1 MGVPRGE
8 NELNSAMIDRK
19 LDRYLHVKI
28 VQHNGIFE
36 LLKLHP
42 TRLDIYFMDEPDVTT
57 LQIYIPKTY
66 TDTGHLSILRYRDNI
81 VDIGDFF
88 SIEENI
94 QPYESFKVII
104 NIMKIPSVIISDSY
118 LVGNESHFI
127 FKFHSIFSRD
137 VTETLA
143 SSVVED
149 ENVSIIEIRLPG
161 RYRDEIM
168 SINSMKPLV
177 VFQSSSIF
185 PSENGTLF
193 EVGRRYPETIT
204 EVEPRSLTVNGV
216 RAISYAKE
224 RLDVEGLKIISKED
238 HIYETRQLES
248 VMMKRRKELNRQRI
262 PRIATIL
269 DLRGNRIFNTTI
281 LPKAYAKIHLKTYLK
296 TDFQYKQFEPKI
308 ELYSEIS
315 DTVWDYIFL
324 ERD

>member
-1 MGVPRGE
+1 M
-8 NELNSAMIDRK
+8 NSAMIDGK

-28 VQHNGIFE
+28 VQHNGIFD

-42 TRLDIYFMDEPDVTT
+42 TRLDIYFMDEPTVTS

-94 QPYESFKVII
+94 QPYESFKVIR

-118 LVGNESHFI
+118 LVGNEAHFI
-127 FKFHSIFSRD
+127 FKFHSNFSRN
-137 VTETLA
+137 VTDTLA
-143 SSVVED
+143 FSVVED
-149 ENVSIIEIRLPG
+149 DNVSIVEIRLPG
-161 RYRDEIM
+161 KFRDEIM
-168 SINSMKPLV
+168 SINSMNPLI

-185 PSENGTLF
+185 PSESGSLF

-204 EVEPRSLTVNGV
+204 EVEPRSLTVFGV
-216 RAISYAKE
+216 RTISYGKE
-224 RLDVEGLKIISKED
+224 KLVVEGLEVISEED
-238 HIYETRQLES
+238 HIYEARQLES
-248 VMMKRRKELNRQRI
+248 VMMKRRQELNRQRI
-262 PRIATIL
+262 PRVATIL
-269 DLRGNRIFNTTI
+269 ELRGDRIFHTTI
-281 LPKAYAKIHLKTYLK
+281 LPKAYAKIHLNTYLK
-296 TDFQYKQFEPKI
+296 TDFQIKQLEPKI

-324 ERD
+324 EKD